1 MGKTAMTTR
10 KKAKKIEMQSR
21 WKKRNKEVVSKRVI
35 MKMMIKGLLDRNLL
49 IAKSAIREED
59 ALVQDQGRHPAN
71 VGEMIERHKIKGKE
85 LEGPEVGVM
94 RRKGMKSHV

>member
-1 MGKTAMTTR
+1 
-10 KKAKKIEMQSR
+10 
-21 WKKRNKEVVSKRVI
+21 

-71 VGEMIERHKIKGKE
+71 VGEMIERHMIKGKE
-85 LEGPEVGVM
+85 LKGPEVGVM
-94 RRKGMKSHV
+94 RRKGMKNHV